1 MEVCREGGAAV
12 GLLLVR
18 AELGARAP
26 APGAKRAGPAGLR
39 EGEPPLSWVCG
50 PSPWQIAALRRVY
63 SVVRGLG
70 VTPGAQA
77 GRPRCPLGPRL
88 QGQAPSPGQ
97 MQLTT
102 PDQRGWVGVGGPQY
116 PLPRRGDFFFFDLA
130 ITKHLP
136 GQDAFYH
143 RIRATWVFGVPPP
156 FFAPHSVSST
166 EKKGRGGK
174 ALS

>member
-26 APGAKRAGPAGLR
+26 APGAKRAGPAGLPA
-39 EGEPPLSWVCG
+39 GEPPLSWVCG
-50 PSPWQIAALRRVY
+50 PSPWQISALRRVY

-88 QGQAPSPGQ
+88 HRVRE
-97 MQLTT
+97 
-102 PDQRGWVGVGGPQY
+102 DGVGSEVLSTLY
-116 PLPRRGDFFFFDLA
+116 HAEAIFFFL
-130 ITKHLP
+130 IS
-136 GQDAFYH
+136 Q
-143 RIRATWVFGVPPP
+143 
-156 FFAPHSVSST
+156 
-166 EKKGRGGK
+166 
-174 ALS
+174 